1 MLFKHEITKPCLQW
15 ALPSMCPYYSGL
27 ALIVLLYLNDTLII
41 DCISA
46 EGKSQAVVCLCGANE
61 LADEPHILLHRRP
74 LECCCSWLLSAL
86 LNKARWADRG
96 WRVWSHHIH
105 THTHNPPQCHLQ
117 GLHLSPNLCLYWR
130 WDSPI
135 QGNNSGT
142 PKWEWKAC
150 RVLWMLSC

>member
-27 ALIVLLYLNDTLII
+27 ALIVLLYLNDTRII

-105 THTHNPPQCHLQ
+105 THTHTIHRNAIYKVYTCLPTYVYIGGETAPSKVITVV
-117 GLHLSPNLCLYWR
+117 HLSE
-130 WDSPI
+130 SE
-135 QGNNSGT
+135 
-142 PKWEWKAC
+142 K
-150 RVLWMLSC
+150 RVVCCEC